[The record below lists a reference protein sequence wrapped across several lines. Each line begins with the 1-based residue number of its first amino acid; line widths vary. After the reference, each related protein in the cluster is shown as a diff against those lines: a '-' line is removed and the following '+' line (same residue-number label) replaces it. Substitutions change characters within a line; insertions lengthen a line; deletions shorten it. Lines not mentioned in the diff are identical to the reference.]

1 VNAIITLLTDFGFR
15 DGYVGAMKGVILAI
29 NPRALPVDITHDI
42 EAHDVMTGALALASA
57 YSHFPAGTIHV
68 AVVDPGVGS
77 PRRGIIVETSRAYF
91 VGPDNGIFTLV
102 YEREALVRIV
112 AIENPKF
119 LASSVS
125 RTFHGRDVFA
135 PAAAHLSLGV
145 PAAVFGPPVDEGV
158 RIPFP
163 RPRIGADAVEG
174 EVIHVDRFGNLITNI
189 SEEILKG
196 FVGQGTPEIWVAH
209 HRTSGPYD
217 SYEEGQG
224 GEIFGIFGSSGLL
237 EISMNRANTCEAL
250 GLSKGAH
257 VRVSKSLGG
266 RIQA

>member
-1 VNAIITLLTDFGFR
+1 MSSIVTLLTDFGCR
-15 DGYVGAMKGVILAI
+15 DGYVGAMKGVVLKI
-29 NPRALPVDITHDI
+29 NPQALLVDISHDI
-42 EAHDVMTGALALASA
+42 EAHDIMAGALALTSA
-57 YSHFPAGTIHV
+57 YSYFPAGTIHV

-77 PRRGIIVETSRAYF
+77 PRRGIIVETPRACF

-102 YEREALVRIV
+102 YEREAVARIV

-119 LASSVS
+119 RASAVS

-145 PAAVFGPPVDEGV
+145 PAAVFGPPIDEGV
-158 RIPFP
+158 KIPFP
-163 RPRIGADAVEG
+163 RPRIGEDAVEG

-189 SEEILKG
+189 SKEIFEA
-196 FVGQGTPEIWVAH
+196 FVGEGTPEIWVAH

-217 SYEEGQG
+217 SYEEGQK

-237 EISMNRANTCEAL
+237 EISMNRANTHEAL

-266 RIQA
+266 RTQG